1 MGNGDV
7 SEEDRGF
14 GGNQQD
20 TPRAAP
26 VARQFVGA
34 TVRLSVY
41 TALAARMR
49 DGGSPQNML
58 RTLETIQDHEA
69 NEQPQD
75 ASERRLTKEF
85 TAALLDR
92 FASKEEGEPKLG
104 PLLAVAMT
112 VFEPKSL
119 SFMEKVVLD
128 VSREE
133 FEQRS
138 PTYVDEPPQR
148 AAWRKVAVVLR
159 DAAEV
164 LALRSGRGRS
174 IA

>member
-1 MGNGDV
+1 VANGDV
-7 SEEDRGF
+7 NEEDRGF

-20 TPRAAP
+20 APRPAP

-49 DGGSPQNML
+49 NGEGPQTML
-58 RTLETIQDHEA
+58 RTLENIQDHEA
-69 NEQPQD
+69 QEQPQD
-75 ASERRLTKEF
+75 ANERRLTKEF
-85 TAALLDR
+85 TAALLEG
-92 FASKEEGEPKLG
+92 FAAKEDSEPKIG
-104 PLLAVAMT
+104 PLLAIAMT
-112 VFEPKSL
+112 VFDPKSL

-128 VSREE
+128 VSRGE

-148 AAWRKVAVVLR
+148 AAWRKVAEVLR

-164 LALRSGRGRS
+164 LALRIGRGRS
-174 IA
+174 A